1 MPRPESALVID
12 EDPYA
17 IALERELL
25 ESLGV
30 TSIWEASTSEEGL
43 ALYRQHQPQVVV
55 CDATMPV
62 PSGQDLVSE
71 LLELDPLAAVI
82 VVTARG
88 DVRTVQA
95 MHERGAVACI
105 LKQVPRQQMLTLL
118 DEALDVAGEPAED
131 EPPED
136 ERA

>member
-1 MPRPESALVID
+1 MSRPKTALILD

-30 TSIWEASTSEEGL
+30 TSIWDAETSEEGL

-55 CDATMPV
+55 CDVTMPV
-62 PSGQDLVSE
+62 PSGHDLVSR

-82 VVTARG
+82 VITARG
-88 DVRTVQA
+88 DVKTVQE
-95 MHERGAVACI
+95 MHERGAVAYI
-105 LKQVPRQQMLTLL
+105 LKQIPREQMLKLL

-131 EPPED
+131 EPPEG
-136 ERA
+136 ERT